1 MNCKNCGN
9 PLKENQNFCSACG
22 TKVEE
27 EPAVA
32 EQTPVVDQN
41 PQPIEQVQQPTEQ
54 VQSTTETTAPVNTP
68 VSEGLG
74 TASLVLGIISLI
86 LTFVISFFIL
96 PVAIIGLVLG
106 IINKR
111 KKGKKIAGI
120 ILNAIAIVINVGIIL
135 ITVVFVGL
143 FATALGSDKG
153 KDFVN
158 DLYTELDYSTSEN
171 FIAGKY
177 NCTNVDGDPSNYVVT
192 LHLNE
197 DNTFFYGPYG
207 NTENN
212 YAKGNYTFE
221 DEKKTNATGKYKY
234 FMVTMKGNKEDF
246 IVDGKPNATDFDSK
260 MEMGVTT
267 VDAKKQAVIMFVS
280 TYNTYYCY
288 EE

>member
-22 TKVEE
+22 SKVEVK
-27 EPAVA
+27 PTITDQPQTI
-32 EQTPVVDQN
+32 EQTP
-41 PQPIEQVQQPTEQ
+41 QPTQE
-54 VQSTTETTAPVNTP
+54 VVATTQTTPTVNTP

-74 TASLVLGIISLI
+74 TASLVLGIISLV

-135 ITVVFVGL
+135 FTVVLVGL
-143 FATALGSDKG
+143 FSTSLNSDKG
-153 KDFVN
+153 KDYLN
-158 DLYTELDYSTSEN
+158 DLYTELDYSTNEN

-177 NCTNVDGDPSNYVVT
+177 NCSNVDGNSSEYVVT

-197 DNTFFYGPYG
+197 DKTFFYGPYG

-221 DEKKTNATGKYKY
+221 DENKTNASGKYKY

-246 IVDGKPNATDFDSK
+246 IVNGKPNEKDFDSK

>member
-27 EPAVA
+27 EPAA
-32 EQTPVVDQN
+32 IEQTPVVDQN
-41 PQPIEQVQQPTEQ
+41 PQPIEQ

-135 ITVVFVGL
+135 VTLVFVGL
-143 FATALGSDKG
+143 FATALGSDK
-153 KDFVN
+153 
-158 DLYTELDYSTSEN
+158 
-171 FIAGKY
+171 
-177 NCTNVDGDPSNYVVT
+177 CTNVDGDPSNYVVT

-246 IVDGKPNATDFDSK
+246 IVDGKPNATDFDSQ